1 MGLRDLTLRSS
12 YETEESRTHLLDTFY
27 VPVLEQAATYYRIAG
42 YFSSAALTV
51 AARGI
56 EGLIH
61 NGGRMYLLIS
71 PTLSQSDYDAIQA
84 YGGLREDNALFHDSD
99 FLENANDSVRAL
111 AWLLAR
117 DRLKIKIVVGRR
129 SPDSLFHQKVGIITD
144 GRNDQISFS
153 GSVNETAQGWT
164 ENIEEFKVFRSW
176 EPGQLEYVK
185 DDLRKFLEFWKNK
198 RPAIAQAYDIPD
210 AIREKLLRT
219 QPDDV
224 MELSIMQRYG
234 KQTGRKDRA
243 GTLSLFPHQEAAV
256 QQWKNNHGALLM
268 EMATGTGKTRT
279 AIGCMVEAL
288 KKEPQLLTIV
298 ATPQNTLSRQ
308 WRDDLQK
315 LHIQLDADPILD
327 GSNPHWKR
335 DLKMLLLAMGRTVRQ
350 VILFTTHETASSEAF
365 LSLIHQYKG
374 RTKVLFICDEV
385 HAIGADKQRRALLPE
400 YEYRVGLSATPERL
414 FDEEGSQLI
423 RDYFGEKSFAFTIAD
438 ALHTINPV
446 TGRPFLNP
454 YVYHPQ
460 FVDLNDEEYRK
471 YKRIQKIIAG
481 LSQEV
486 KRKKENNLPCTEEK
500 EALEKQYRNR
510 ANIVKNAARKL
521 PALGQLLDTLGPKRI
536 RDAILFVSDKQM
548 EDGMK
553 LLAAKG
559 ITRAKIT
566 EEISARKMND
576 AGRTERQQ
584 IIEDFSHHMLQV
596 ILGIKCLDEG
606 IDITSARIAIL
617 LANSTNPR
625 EYIQRIG
632 RVIRPAE
639 GKKMSEIFDWI
650 VLGPED
656 EPLLKSEL
664 KRVVFIAENANN
676 RDEVHRIFEEKGVSL
691 DEYQQADS

>member
-27 VPVLEQAATYYRIAG
+27 VPVLEQATAYYRIAG

-71 PTLSQSDYDAIQA
+71 PTLSRSDYDAIQT
-84 YGGLREDNALFHDSD
+84 YGGLREDNALFRDSD
-99 FLENANDSVRAL
+99 FPENANDSVRAL
-111 AWLLAR
+111 AWLLAQ

-129 SPDSLFHQKVGIITD
+129 SPESLFHQKVGIITD
-144 GRNDQISFS
+144 GRGDQISFS

-185 DDLRKFLEFWKNK
+185 DDLRKFMEFWKNR
-198 RPAIAQAYDIPD
+198 RPAIAEAYDIPD
-210 AIREKLLRT
+210 AIREKLLRVR
-219 QPDDV
+219 PDDV

-234 KQTGRKDRA
+234 THTGQDKPN
-243 GTLSLFPHQEAAV
+243 TLSLFPHQEEAV
-256 QQWKNNHGALLM
+256 QQWKNNRGALLV

-279 AIGCMVEAL
+279 AIGCMVETL
-288 KKEPQLLTIV
+288 KKEPQFLTIV

-308 WRDDLQK
+308 WQGDLKK
-315 LHIQLDADPILD
+315 LHIRLDGEPIID
-327 GSNPHWKR
+327 GSNPHWRR

-350 VILFTTHETASSEAF
+350 AILFTTHETASSDAF
-365 LSLIHQYKG
+365 IHLIHQYKG
-374 RTKVLFICDEV
+374 RTKILFICDEV

-414 FDEEGSQLI
+414 FDEEGSRLI
-423 RDYFGEKSFAFTIAD
+423 RDYFGEKSFTFTIAD
-438 ALHTINPV
+438 ALRTINPV

-460 FVDLNDEEYRK
+460 FVDLSEEEYRK

-481 LSQEV
+481 LNQEIQH
-486 KRKKENNLPCTEEK
+486 RKEKHLPYDTEQ

-510 ANIVKNAARKL
+510 ANIVKNAAEKL
-521 PALGQLLDTLGPKRI
+521 PALGRLLDKLRPETI
-536 RDAILFVSDKQM
+536 RDMILFVSDKQM
-548 EDGMK
+548 EGCMK

-559 ITRAKIT
+559 MTRAKIT
-566 EEISARKMND
+566 EEISAKKMND
-576 AGRTERQQ
+576 AGLTDRQQ
-584 IIEDFSHHMLQV
+584 IIEDFSHHTLQV

-606 IDITSARIAIL
+606 IDITSARVAML

-632 RVIRPAE
+632 RVIRPGQ
-639 GKKMSEIFDWI
+639 GKAMSEIFDWI

-656 EPLLKSEL
+656 KPLLKNEL
-664 KRVVFIAENANN
+664 KRVAFIAENADN
-676 RDEVHRIFEEKGVSL
+676 REEVYRIFEEKGVAF
-691 DEYQQADS
+691 DEYQQADQ

>member
-27 VPVLEQAATYYRIAG
+27 VPVLEQATAYYRIAG

-71 PTLSQSDYDAIQA
+71 PTLSRSDYDAIQT
-84 YGGLREDNALFHDSD
+84 YGGLREDNALFRDSD
-99 FLENANDSVRAL
+99 FLGNANDSVRAL
-111 AWLLAR
+111 AWLLAQ

-129 SPDSLFHQKVGIITD
+129 SQESLFHQKVGIITD
-144 GRNDQISFS
+144 NRGDQISFS

-185 DDLRKFLEFWKNK
+185 DDLRKFMEFWKNK
-198 RPAIAQAYDIPD
+198 RPAIAEAYDIPD
-210 AIREKLLRT
+210 AIREKLLRVR
-219 QPDDV
+219 PDDV
-224 MELSIMQRYG
+224 MELSIMRRYG
-234 KQTGRKDRA
+234 TRTGQDKPN
-243 GTLSLFPHQEAAV
+243 TLSLFPHQEEAV
-256 QQWKNNHGALLM
+256 RQWKNNRGALLM

-279 AIGCMVEAL
+279 AIGCMVETL
-288 KKEPQLLTIV
+288 KKESQLLTIV

-308 WRDDLQK
+308 WQGDLKK
-315 LHIQLDADPILD
+315 LHIRLDEEPIID
-327 GSNPHWKR
+327 GSNPPWRR

-350 VILFTTHETASSEAF
+350 AILFTTHETASSDAF
-365 LSLIHQYKG
+365 IHLIHQYKG
-374 RTKVLFICDEV
+374 RTKILFICDEV

-414 FDEEGSQLI
+414 FDEEGSRLI
-423 RDYFGEKSFAFTIAD
+423 RDYFGEKSFTFTIAD
-438 ALHTINPV
+438 ALRTINPV

-460 FVDLNDEEYRK
+460 FVDLSEEEYRK
-471 YKRIQKIIAG
+471 YKRVQKIIAG
-481 LSQEV
+481 LNQEIQH
-486 KRKKENNLPCTEEK
+486 RKENHLPYDTEQ

-510 ANIVKNAARKL
+510 ANIVKNAAEKL
-521 PALGQLLDTLGPKRI
+521 PALGRLLDELRPETI
-536 RDAILFVSDKQM
+536 RDTILFVSDKQM
-548 EDGMK
+548 EGCMK

-559 ITRAKIT
+559 MTRAKIT
-566 EEISARKMND
+566 EEISAKKMND
-576 AGRTERQQ
+576 AGLTDRQQ
-584 IIEDFSHHMLQV
+584 IIEDFSHHTLQV

-606 IDITSARIAIL
+606 IDITSARVAML

-632 RVIRPAE
+632 RVIRPGQ
-639 GKKMSEIFDWI
+639 GKAMSEIFDWI

-656 EPLLKSEL
+656 KPLLKNEL
-664 KRVVFIAENANN
+664 KRVAFIAENADN
-676 RDEVHRIFEEKGVSL
+676 REEVYRIFEEKGVAF
-691 DEYQQADS
+691 DEYQQADQ